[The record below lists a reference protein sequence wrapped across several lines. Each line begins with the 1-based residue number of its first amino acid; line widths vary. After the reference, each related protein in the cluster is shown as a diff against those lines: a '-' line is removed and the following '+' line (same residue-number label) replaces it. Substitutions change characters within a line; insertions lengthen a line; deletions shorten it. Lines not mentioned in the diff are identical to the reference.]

1 MAGHFNVIQGAKHM
15 IERSITITDES
26 GDIVFEIDFQET
38 PQAYRVKRVAKLKA
52 QYPVDKYKYSTGS
65 EAY

>member
-1 MAGHFNVIQGAKHM
+1 M